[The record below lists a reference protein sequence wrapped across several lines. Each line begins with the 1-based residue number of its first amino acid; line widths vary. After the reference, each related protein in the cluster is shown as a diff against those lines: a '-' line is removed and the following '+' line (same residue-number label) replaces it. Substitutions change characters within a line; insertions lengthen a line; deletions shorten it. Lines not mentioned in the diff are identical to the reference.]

1 MKRITPIYIALI
13 ILSLIVLPGTLQ
25 QVSAQ
30 SHNEKVTIEGA
41 FKPSIQQFNKV
52 YLKPETPESVIQPIQ
67 TDITTLDRP
76 VHAKAELETLS
87 PLNPRTYESNE
98 GYQNFLLAALGS
110 RLSPLFLYEHSSN
123 LTDETA
129 IGVSIRHFSSWTDIP
144 DYAPSDFMNN
154 RFGLR
159 MANNLGTHMLKS
171 SVGYQYDTYRYYG
184 FKPNDYPGFLF
195 TKKELLQRYQT
206 ISLNTQLNSTETD
219 LGYINHVVALDYQYF
234 FDNSEHTQHKVQLS
248 ANLRRDHDWFDF
260 EGRQSLGLDLQSQ
273 FYISN
278 DSLRSSNH
286 LLAEATPY
294 LQLNGDFYQLKIGLK
309 VDYQNDNS
317 PNIWMY
323 PIIKGNLFVFEK
335 KLEFYAG
342 TGGGM
347 ERFDYRKLVEA
358 NPFVSTIVPE
368 RWQNTRFEFD
378 AGIRTSAIQSLD
390 LHVGIRY
397 KDIDNTPYFITDSTA
412 FTENKFT
419 LVYDKTK
426 QFSFIAEAAWHSAD
440 RFGFEASLQYHTYQT
455 DSITKAWHKP
465 ELEAAVGGYF
475 KLLPKLKIN
484 AGLNMKGHMY
494 APTYLNGIETIHQI
508 DGWADL
514 QTGADYRISDQF
526 SIYASLHNLLNKDYQ
541 LFYQYP
547 VQGIQL
553 FGGIKVRF

>member
-1 MKRITPIYIALI
+1 MPA
-13 ILSLIVLPGTLQ
+13 VFQ
-25 QVSAQ
+25 QTMAQ

-41 FKPSIQQFNKV
+41 FKPSIQHFNKV
-52 YLKPETPESVIQPIQ
+52 YIKPETPESVIQPIQ
-67 TDITTLDRP
+67 TNIITLDRP

-87 PLNPRTYESNE
+87 PLNPRTVESNE
-98 GYQNFLLAALGS
+98 GYQNFLLAAMGS

-129 IGVSIRHFSSWTDIP
+129 IGVSIRHLSSWTDMQ

-159 MANNLGTHMLKS
+159 MANNLGTHVLKT
-171 SVGYQYDTYRYYG
+171 SVGYQFDAYHYYG
-184 FKPNDYPGFLF
+184 FNPNDFPNFLF
-195 TKKELLQRYQT
+195 TKKDLLQRYQT

-219 LGYINHVVALDYQYF
+219 LGYINHIVSFDYDYF
-234 FDNSEHTQHKVQLS
+234 FDNFEHTQHELQLK

-260 EGRQSLGLDLQSQ
+260 EGRQSLGLDLRSK

-278 DSLRSSNH
+278 DSLQSSNH
-286 LLAEATPY
+286 LLAEAIPY

-309 VDYQNDNS
+309 LDYQNDNS

-323 PIIKGNLFVFEK
+323 PLIQGNLFVFEK

-342 TGGGM
+342 TDGGM
-347 ERFDYRKLVEA
+347 ERIDFRKLVEA
-358 NPFVSTIVPE
+358 NPFVRTIISE
-368 RWQNTRFEFD
+368 RWQNTRFAFD

-390 LHVGIRY
+390 LHLGIRY
-397 KDIDNTPYFITDSTA
+397 KDMDNTPFFITDSTA
-412 FTENKFT
+412 IPENQFT

-426 QFSFIAEAAWHSAD
+426 QFTFIAEAAWHNAE
-440 RFGFEASLQYHTYQT
+440 RFGFEATLQYHHYQT

-465 ELEAAVGGYF
+465 ELEASALGYIKF
-475 KLLPKLKIN
+475 SQKLKIN
-484 AGLNMKGHMY
+484 GGLTFRGSMY
-494 APTYLNGIETIHQI
+494 APTYLNGVETIHKI
-508 DGWADL
+508 DKWVDL
-514 QTGADYRISDQF
+514 QAGAEYRISDQF
-526 SIYASLHNLLNKDYQ
+526 TVYASLHNLLNNNYQ
-541 LFYQYP
+541 LYYHYP